1 MQLPDAEELVVSR
14 PTRLLILVV
23 VVGLGAALDIGLHMV
38 TEDFLPLPEGFV
50 GSPLVQRVGF
60 GPVAVVWA
68 VLAFSGLAL
77 VFLAVERYLTGSGTS
92 KGLRYGV
99 AVGLLVQVGMLEGV
113 AMFGSHVVDEFVV
126 GAADAIPIVLTS
138 FLLGR
143 LLASQGPPPPPRPP
157 VRHLVRCVVVFVV
170 VFTAGRLTAA
180 GTGLIDAGLATR
192 PLATVTWTIA
202 MGAAIG
208 CVFLL
213 LRDEPNGSR
222 TPGPAA
228 VAVVGVFAVNWAL
241 FMLFVPLVFPDAL
254 ADVAVR
260 VGLDIVLVAVA
271 ATWTGASRRRSG
283 ALASTDHAATHQPT
297 NGTRTELP

>member
-1 MQLPDAEELVVSR
+1 MSR
-14 PTRLLILVV
+14 PTRLVILVV
-23 VVGLGAALDIGLHMV
+23 VVGLGVALDIWLHMV
-38 TEDFLPLPEGFV
+38 TADFLPLPEEFV
-50 GSPLVQRVGF
+50 GSVLVQRFGL
-60 GPVAVVWA
+60 GPVAVAWA
-68 VLAFSGLAL
+68 VLAFTGLAL
-77 VFLAVERYLTGSGTS
+77 VFLAVEGLLTGSGTS
-92 KGLRYGV
+92 KGVRYGI

-138 FLLGR
+138 VLLGR
-143 LLASQGPPPPPRPP
+143 LLASQGPPRPPRPP
-157 VRHLVRCVVVFVV
+157 VRHRVRCVVVIAV

-180 GTGLIDAGLATR
+180 GTGLIDAGLAAR
-192 PLATVTWTIA
+192 PLATAMWTIA

-208 CVFLL
+208 GVFLL

-241 FMLFVPLVFPDAL
+241 FLLFVPMVFPDAL

-260 VGLDIVLVAVA
+260 VGLDIVLVTVA
-271 ATWTGASRRRSG
+271 ATWTGPSRRLSG
-283 ALASTDHAATHQPT
+283 APASTDHAATHQPT
-297 NGTRTELP
+297 NATRTERT